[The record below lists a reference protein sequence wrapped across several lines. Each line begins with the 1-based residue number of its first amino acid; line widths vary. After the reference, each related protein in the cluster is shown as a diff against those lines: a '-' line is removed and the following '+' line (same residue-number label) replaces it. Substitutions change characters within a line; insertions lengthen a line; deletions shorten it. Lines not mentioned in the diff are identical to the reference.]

1 MRITQTNAAAK
12 ETLDQPTLASN
23 GVIYTSQA
31 IGDISQTM
39 TVLGGSL
46 GWILQPCT
54 ACSKQN
60 IQLLVSFGFILHARV
75 CKNVYA
81 PLCFIDVK
89 WIQV

>member
-46 GWILQPCT
+46 G
-54 ACSKQN
+54 
-60 IQLLVSFGFILHARV
+60 
-75 CKNVYA
+75 
-81 PLCFIDVK
+81 
-89 WIQV
+89 